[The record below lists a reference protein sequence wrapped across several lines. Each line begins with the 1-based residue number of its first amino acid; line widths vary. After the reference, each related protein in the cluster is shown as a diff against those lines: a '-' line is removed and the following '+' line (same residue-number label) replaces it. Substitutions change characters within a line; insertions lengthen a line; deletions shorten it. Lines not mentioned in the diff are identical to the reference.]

1 MEFGKKFNKNG
12 FLIVDQ
18 ILSENQVSD
27 LRNDLK
33 KEFKE
38 KKNFVIFLH
47 NLKDKSLASK
57 ILLLLKNE
65 KLKSQLYSMKN
76 FFGKNATLLPRFEVV
91 KNYLPKN
98 QKT

>member
-57 ILLLLKNE
+57 ILLFLKNE
-65 KLKSQLYSMKN
+65 KLKSQLHSMKN
-76 FFGKNATLLPRFEVV
+76 FLVKMLLCYPDL
-91 KNYLPKN
+91 KL
-98 QKT
+98 